1 MVADDNEA
9 HWTLGQYWTRPRRP
23 AGPIGIAV
31 AHAEFAYKRRAACDH
46 LL

>member
-23 AGPIGIAV
+23 AGPIGIERPGCCA
-31 AHAEFAYKRRAACDH
+31 KTP
-46 LL
+46 